1 MPGSTWFW
9 STMTHM
15 RNTFRVLYSQLL
27 RFSFVPTP
35 RTSKSFQT
43 LSIGFVGVVAFA
55 CDKYDPVQ
63 LQTLAVASGILKN
76 RGSCRHT
83 QQ

>member
-1 MPGSTWFW
+1 M
-9 STMTHM
+9 
-15 RNTFRVLYSQLL
+15 
-27 RFSFVPTP
+27 PTP